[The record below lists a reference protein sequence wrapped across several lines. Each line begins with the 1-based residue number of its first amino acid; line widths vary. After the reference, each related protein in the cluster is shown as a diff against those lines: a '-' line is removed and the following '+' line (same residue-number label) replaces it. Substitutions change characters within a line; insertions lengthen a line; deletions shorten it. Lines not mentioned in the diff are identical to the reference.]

1 MTSCFALYKNT
12 HSLKRK
18 KEERNFFFSKTQWQ
32 TKTNAVPDWKPYDS
46 SDNNKIEQAFKAG
59 KNKADLANHAIHLKE
74 RMQVHKADFNKQ
86 RPVKREVKT

>member
-1 MTSCFALYKNT
+1 MAD
-12 HSLKRK
+12 
-18 KEERNFFFSKTQWQ
+18 EDGQWYWNACSNPFD
-32 TKTNAVPDWKPYDS
+32 KNAVPDWKPYDS